1 MILPSCRFGSPT
13 IAVIL
18 AILDLRRTMQTSLGM
33 VGAGS
38 ATSHVNMNNG
48 VRGDLRMF
56 SCCEYVTLHMVL
68 PPRQT
73 PATYGR
79 LLDVN
84 TVSLLPG
91 LDFGCRDARMSMQLA
106 P

>member
-1 MILPSCRFGSPT
+1 MLLPSRRFGSPT
-13 IAVIL
+13 VAVIL
-18 AILDLRRTMQTSLGM
+18 AILDLRRTIQASLGM
-33 VGAGS
+33 VGTGS

-48 VRGDLRMF
+48 VRGALRMF
-56 SCCEYVTLHMVL
+56 SCSEYVTLHMVL

-73 PATYGR
+73 PATDGR

-84 TVSLLPG
+84 AVSLLPG
-91 LDFGCRDARMSMQLA
+91 LDFGCGDARMSMQLA